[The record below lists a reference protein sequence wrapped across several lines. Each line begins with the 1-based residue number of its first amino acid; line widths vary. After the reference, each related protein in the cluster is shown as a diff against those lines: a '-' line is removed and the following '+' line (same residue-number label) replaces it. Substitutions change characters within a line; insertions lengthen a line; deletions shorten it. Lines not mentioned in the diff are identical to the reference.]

1 VDIDHG
7 IAALHVADDAARRL
21 GPNVL
26 YEFTTERGG
35 PLNRG
40 GAFTSQREIVEAT
53 LELDDGSRVG
63 EASFVGQ

>member
-1 VDIDHG
+1 
-7 IAALHVADDAARRL
+7 
-21 GPNVL
+21 VL

-35 PLNRG
+35 HLNSG